1 MVRAGAQGSGAAGQG
16 CGWAPLGGQ
25 AGCWRCSAFPASPHT
40 AAGAAP
46 SQGSTPLGQHPAG
59 AAPCQ
64 GSWAMRHT
72 RGAQDPP
79 AQPSPSP
86 VSSWPACAGGR
97 TWSAGTRGA
106 QCWPL
111 CLQTPGE
118 EALVQ
123 LPAPAGGRAA
133 APQPYG
139 TPLHHLCAACS
150 GRSFAYGWV
159 IRAVWWEQRM
169 CRALVIQS
177 VVLAENMFTTFPLLQ
192 HCPFQPAHPRLIHN
206 CLGCLAGTM
215 ESMPLKWG
223 WIGCQGSQE
232 GHLMNRA
239 QPLISLRSPGWR
251 EPPGWQKPWL
261 KRRLNQG
268 LACVTGTQE
277 GRGDKLCSLGDY
289 SCEGGSLGVMEQPP
303 CPSCRDV
310 PGCPHELAVVR
321 PAAAFRHPGKD
332 LGTLT
337 CRQLGRGSPQNF
349 SLPCPGGV
357 P

>member
-1 MVRAGAQGSGAAGQG
+1 MGRPGAGGAL
-16 CGWAPLGGQ
+16 P
-25 AGCWRCSAFPASPHT
+25 SPHPLT
-40 AAGAAP
+40 LQPGQHPARAAP
-46 SQGSTPLGQHPAG
+46 HWDSTQLGQHPV
-59 AAPCQ
+59 
-64 GSWAMRHT
+64 STWAMRHKEE
-72 RGAQDPP
+72 RRIPQPSQVPLLSALGWPVLGAGQGQLGPGGAQ
-79 AQPSPSP
+79 
-86 VSSWPACAGGR
+86 R
-97 TWSAGTRGA
+97 
-106 QCWPL
+106 WPL

-118 EALVQ
+118 EALVL

-133 APQPYG
+133 APQPCG

-277 GRGDKLCSLGDY
+277 GRGDKLGSLGDY
-289 SCEGGSLGVMEQPP
+289 EA
-303 CPSCRDV
+303 
-310 PGCPHELAVVR
+310 AVVKG
-321 PAAAFRHPGKD
+321 A
-332 LGTLT
+332 LW
-337 CRQLGRGSPQNF
+337 
-349 SLPCPGGV
+349 V
-357 P
+357 

>member
-1 MVRAGAQGSGAAGQG
+1 MLRRALVPSCCSRGSTQPGHLGRAVHKRSAGAPGLTESLSCRLLAGLCRGQDTVCWDQGVLSAGPRACKQPGRRRWSCCLPLPAAG
-16 CGWAPLGGQ
+16 
-25 AGCWRCSAFPASPHT
+25 
-40 AAGAAP
+40 
-46 SQGSTPLGQHPAG
+46 
-59 AAPCQ
+59 
-64 GSWAMRHT
+64 
-72 RGAQDPP
+72 
-79 AQPSPSP
+79 
-86 VSSWPACAGGR
+86 
-97 TWSAGTRGA
+97 
-106 QCWPL
+106 
-111 CLQTPGE
+111 
-118 EALVQ
+118 
-123 LPAPAGGRAA
+123 AA
-133 APQPYG
+133 APQPSG

-192 HCPFQPAHPRLIHN
+192 HCPFQPAHRRLIHN

-268 LACVTGTQE
+268 LACVTGAA
-277 GRGDKLCSLGDY
+277 GGKRGQAGPAWGTTGQRAVKGA
-289 SCEGGSLGVMEQPP
+289 LGVM
-303 CPSCRDV
+303 
-310 PGCPHELAVVR
+310 
-321 PAAAFRHPGKD
+321 AAAPLPLLQR
-332 LGTLT
+332 
-337 CRQLGRGSPQNF
+337 CPQI
-349 SLPCPGGV
+349 ST
-357 P
+357 

>member
-1 MVRAGAQGSGAAGQG
+1 MVCAGAQGSGAAGQG
-16 CGWAPLGGQ
+16 VRGAPLGGQ
-25 AGCWRCSAFPASPHT
+25 AGCWRCSAIPSSPRT

-64 GSWAMRHT
+64 GSWAMRHKEE
-72 RGAQDPP
+72 RRIPQPSRVPLLSALGWPVLGAGQGLLGPGGAQ
-79 AQPSPSP
+79 
-86 VSSWPACAGGR
+86 R
-97 TWSAGTRGA
+97 
-106 QCWPL
+106 WPL

-118 EALVQ
+118 EVLVL

-133 APQPYG
+133 APQPCG
-139 TPLHHLCAACS
+139 TPLHHLCSACS

-277 GRGDKLCSLGDY
+277 GRGDKLGSLGDY
-289 SCEGGSLGVMEQPP
+289 EA
-303 CPSCRDV
+303 
-310 PGCPHELAVVR
+310 AVVKG
-321 PAAAFRHPGKD
+321 A
-332 LGTLT
+332 LW
-337 CRQLGRGSPQNF
+337 
-349 SLPCPGGV
+349 V
-357 P
+357 